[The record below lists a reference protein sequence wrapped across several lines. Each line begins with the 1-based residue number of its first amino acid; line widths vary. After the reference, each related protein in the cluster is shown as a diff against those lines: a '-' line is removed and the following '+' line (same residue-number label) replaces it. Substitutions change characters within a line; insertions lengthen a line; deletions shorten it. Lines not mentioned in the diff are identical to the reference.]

1 MSAPSDAASVTPA
14 PPNPKTRLR
23 IWPVLPFLAYMIGAQ
38 IALRTITGWDQNK
51 IMLVIF
57 GPALCMLAV
66 GLWWL
71 FASRAAWRDRIVGL
85 VCGGVLAGI
94 AYALIDPTMRGFGFI
109 FTVLPVVATV
119 ATLVIVLLS
128 RLGSR
133 RATVVALVLSAFTFG
148 YWDLVRYDGMSGDFK
163 PDIHWRWEKT
173 AEDKFLATLPTN
185 PPQKLANVE
194 PLGEVT
200 WPQFRGPHNGVVPGV
215 VLDVAWSARPPKQIW
230 RHQVGPGWS
239 SFSVAGNR
247 LFTQEQR
254 GPKEVVVCYD
264 AKTGAE
270 RWVHESPARFVETMG
285 GVGPR
290 ATPTIAGGRLYTLGA
305 TGLLDCLD
313 PLTGESKWERD
324 LKKDGRPTPPMW
336 GFASSPLVV
345 GDKVVV
351 YAGGPDAKGVLAYE
365 TKTGKLCWSAPA
377 GDHTY
382 SSPQLA
388 KVAGQDVILILDNSG
403 MSAIDPA
410 TGTPTWTYEWKF
422 ENYRAIQ
429 PLVVDPTG
437 LLLGT
442 GMGKG
447 TRRIEIKAA
456 KAGVEFAERWTS
468 LDMKPDFNDYVAYKG
483 YLYGLDHNILCCV
496 DLATGK
502 KKWKNGRYGNG
513 QILLLPDAGQLLILS
528 ESGDLVLVRANPDK
542 LDEVATQK
550 VLEGKTWNHAALVG
564 NHIYVRNAEE
574 AAGYEWP
581 LAGQSLSPP
590 QKPNAGGAL

>member
-1 MSAPSDAASVTPA
+1 MSVPSDAVSVTPA
-14 PPNPKTRLR
+14 QPIQKARLR

-38 IALRTITGWDQNK
+38 IALRTITNWDRNVM
-51 IMLVIF
+51 MLVIF
-57 GPALCMLAV
+57 GPVVCMLAV

-85 VCGGVLAGI
+85 VCGGALAGI
-94 AYALIDPTMRGFGFI
+94 AFALIDPTMRGFGFM

-119 ATLVIVLLS
+119 ATLAIVVFS

-133 RATVVALVLSAFTFG
+133 RATVATLVVSAISFG
-148 YWDLVRYDGMSGDFK
+148 YWDLVRHDGMSGDFK

-185 PPQKLANVE
+185 APAKAASVE

-200 WPQFRGPHNGVVPGV
+200 WPQFRGPQNGVVPGV
-215 VLDVAWSARPPKQIW
+215 VLDVAWTARPPKQIW
-230 RHQVGPGWS
+230 RHMVGPGWS

-254 GPKEVVVCYD
+254 GAKEVVVCYD

-270 RWVHESPARFVETMG
+270 RWVHESPARFTETMG
-285 GVGPR
+285 GAGPR
-290 ATPTIAGGRLYTLGA
+290 ATPTIAGDRLYALGA

-324 LKKDGRPTPPMW
+324 LKKDGRPAPPMW
-336 GFASSPLVV
+336 GFSSSPLVV

-351 YAGGPDAKGVLAYE
+351 YAGGEKDKGVVAYD
-365 TKTGKLCWSAPA
+365 TKTGELRWSAPA
-377 GDHTY
+377 GNHTY

-388 KVAGQDVILILDNSG
+388 TVAGRDVILMLDNSG
-403 MSAIDPA
+403 ISAIDPA
-410 TGTPTWTYEWKF
+410 TGQPAWTYEWKF

-429 PLVVDPTG
+429 PLVVDPSG

-442 GMGKG
+442 GMGMG

-468 LDMKPDFNDYVAYKG
+468 LDMKPDFNDYVAYQG
-483 YLYGLDHNILCCV
+483 YLYGLDHNILSCV

-502 KKWKNGRYGNG
+502 RKWKNGRYGNG
-513 QILLLPDAGQLLILS
+513 QLLLLPDAGQLLVLS
-528 ESGDLVLVRANPDK
+528 ETGDLVLVRANPEK
-542 LDEVATQK
+542 LDEVARQK

-564 NHIYVRNAEE
+564 NRIYVRNAEE
-574 AAGYEWP
+574 AAGYELP
-581 LAGQSLSPP
+581 LAGQSSGQPP
-590 QKPNAGGAL
+590 KREGGGQL